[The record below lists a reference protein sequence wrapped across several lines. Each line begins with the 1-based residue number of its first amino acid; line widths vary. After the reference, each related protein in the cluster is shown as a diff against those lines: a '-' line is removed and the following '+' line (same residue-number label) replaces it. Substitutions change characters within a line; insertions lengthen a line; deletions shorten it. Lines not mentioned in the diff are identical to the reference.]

1 MLLADNSACV
11 AIVVVTVVHLD
22 ASHST
27 PTGHTRIS
35 AVPHAAYLTLLLI
48 PAPARGGKLWL
59 AVLQLHYYFE
69 PQIDDSVHAS
79 ILANLANWS
88 GNNEAN

>member
-1 MLLADNSACV
+1 MMLLADNSACV

-48 PAPARGGKLWL
+48 PTPARGGKLWL
-59 AVLQLHYYFE
+59 AVLRLHYYFE
-69 PQIDDSVHAS
+69 RLRTWLSLQRLSPIFSS
-79 ILANLANWS
+79 FWR
-88 GNNEAN
+88 